1 MKEKSPRAY
10 RERLGFWRTV
20 GKTVFAEDEEE
31 VAVDEDAMDGV
42 AVVAGAGFRDDEEE
56 DGTIGAVMIVP
67 GMP

>member
-1 MKEKSPRAY
+1 M
-10 RERLGFWRTV
+10 
-20 GKTVFAEDEEE
+20 FAEDEEE

-56 DGTIGAVMIVP
+56 EDGTIGAVMMVP